1 MLLGFKKYNQIY
13 QHWPSVHGD
22 SLRDVAKE
30 TLLLV
35 KLAALLNSSLKI
47 PWYHSFPEQSKA
59 LVSYFSAGKSSRLPA
74 LSNIPANWSENCL
87 LVAEDQ
93 LNSQGTALISWVLF
107 SQMPVAHKSF

>member
-1 MLLGFKKYNQIY
+1 MLLSFKKYNQIY

-47 PWYHSFPEQSKA
+47 P
-59 LVSYFSAGKSSRLPA
+59 
-74 LSNIPANWSENCL
+74 
-87 LVAEDQ
+87 
-93 LNSQGTALISWVLF
+93 
-107 SQMPVAHKSF
+107 

>member
-59 LVSYFSAGKSSRLPA
+59 LVSYFSAG
-74 LSNIPANWSENCL
+74 
-87 LVAEDQ
+87 
-93 LNSQGTALISWVLF
+93 
-107 SQMPVAHKSF
+107 